1 MTPIKNKKS
10 NSIITIAQIIGDKM
24 KKEFE
29 EFNVDFKIISNKND
43 EVYIEGYVTINDEE
57 AEDVDWYYWNGSG
70 YNNNM
75 IIWHDGVQIS
85 GSTFEQ
91 ENEIEQFRSD
101 LIDDN
106 EWITDVILQSNEN
119 ENYTFKRENL
129 TLVINEGAKFKI
141 KYKDYSSISDYCMAF
156 ELFFNN
162 EKVYLNEDIYFEDP
176 DTYQGFKVGEDIPFE
191 NGAYIIE
198 IPKSWWED
206 PTVNKKEIINDY
218 KEAFEKAY
226 VKSLVRELCVFEI
239 AYDFIKEEYRKQGN
253 MKVFDEA
260 YLQECAN
267 ACEDNFEE
275 MNISEISLITK
286 KDVKKI
292 IQYDYEEELQLKK
305 EAQKEYEL
313 EQKELE
319 KEFRW
324 Y

>member
-106 EWITDVILQSNEN
+106 
-119 ENYTFKRENL
+119 
-129 TLVINEGAKFKI
+129 
-141 KYKDYSSISDYCMAF
+141 
-156 ELFFNN
+156 
-162 EKVYLNEDIYFEDP
+162 
-176 DTYQGFKVGEDIPFE
+176 
-191 NGAYIIE
+191 
-198 IPKSWWED
+198 
-206 PTVNKKEIINDY
+206 
-218 KEAFEKAY
+218 
-226 VKSLVRELCVFEI
+226 
-239 AYDFIKEEYRKQGN
+239 
-253 MKVFDEA
+253 
-260 YLQECAN
+260 
-267 ACEDNFEE
+267 
-275 MNISEISLITK
+275 
-286 KDVKKI
+286 
-292 IQYDYEEELQLKK
+292 
-305 EAQKEYEL
+305 
-313 EQKELE
+313 
-319 KEFRW
+319 
-324 Y
+324 